1 MLYFTLSDALSS
13 MTLGQVCYSNC
24 DQLIGQT
31 NAIEW
36 SNSMRLD
43 GQARAITQGM
53 QRIDNIALYIQQ
65 IGIGLTVAVVPVDK
79 ILHA

>member
-1 MLYFTLSDALSS
+1 TGKVVGSCNGASLLPSVGMLYFTLSDALSS

-43 GQARAITQGM
+43 GQARAITQ
-53 QRIDNIALYIQQ
+53 
-65 IGIGLTVAVVPVDK
+65 
-79 ILHA
+79 

>member
-1 MLYFTLSDALSS
+1 

-43 GQARAITQGM
+43 GQARAITHTLS
-53 QRIDNIALYIQQ
+53 RRTKNIAYYAEKPPATAA
-65 IGIGLTVAVVPVDK
+65 TVA
-79 ILHA
+79 A

>member
-43 GQARAITQGM
+43 GQARAITHPCLKSTGAL
-53 QRIDNIALYIQQ
+53 IYDN
-65 IGIGLTVAVVPVDK
+65 
-79 ILHA
+79 